1 MDRNEVW
8 KPPEEGWLKV
18 NIDGSFNN
26 GVGASGGL
34 IRDVNGVFKV
44 GFLFK
49 GIFTTSL
56 RAELWGVML
65 GLRLAWENN
74 ISHLVLETDATEV
87 TRLIGLA
94 NFEEHNDKDVIM
106 EIQNML
112 ARDWDVRVVHISR
125 SANKAADLMTK
136 AALTNFPG
144 YLPMF
149 HPSDELEGVLMQDL
163 LAYKSCS

>member
-1 MDRNEVW
+1 MKFWVH
-8 KPPEEGWLKV
+8 PEEGWLKV

-87 TRLIGLA
+87 TRLIEFA
-94 NFEEHNDKDVIM
+94 NFEEHNDNDVIM
-106 EIQNML
+106 EIQNMI
-112 ARDWDVRVVHISR
+112 ARD
-125 SANKAADLMTK
+125 
-136 AALTNFPG
+136 
-144 YLPMF
+144 
-149 HPSDELEGVLMQDL
+149 
-163 LAYKSCS
+163 